1 VVSGRQF
8 SFFLGPSDQLKFEAA
23 LRASGDIA
31 FLKDRSHSSQPEE
44 KASSIIRDLGR
55 EPFRIL
61 IARRADVP
69 NISFRPIRGRNEFSC
84 DVTVQPIVEFDR
96 FFGNTQFIRPGRLYR
111 VDNYWDAHGNLAL
124 KPEEFIEWG
133 ERLYKGAKKSLRRIE
148 QGCFA
153 GEEALRM
160 RKEGIA
166 FEGLDIPTGS
176 IGGSAGSSA

>member
-1 VVSGRQF
+1 MSGHQF

-23 LRASGDIA
+23 LRTSGDIA

-44 KASSIIRDLGR
+44 KASSIIQELGR

-69 NISFRPIRGRNEFSC
+69 NISFRPIRGRNEFSR

-96 FFGNTQFIRPGRLYR
+96 FLGNTRFIRPGRLYR
-111 VDNYWDAHGNLAL
+111 VDKYWDADGKLAS
-124 KPEEFIEWG
+124 KPEGFIEWG
-133 ERLYKGAKKSLRRIE
+133 ERLYKGAKKSLLKVE

-166 FEGLDIPTGS
+166 FEGLDIPSGS
-176 IGGSAGSSA
+176 TGGSAGNSA